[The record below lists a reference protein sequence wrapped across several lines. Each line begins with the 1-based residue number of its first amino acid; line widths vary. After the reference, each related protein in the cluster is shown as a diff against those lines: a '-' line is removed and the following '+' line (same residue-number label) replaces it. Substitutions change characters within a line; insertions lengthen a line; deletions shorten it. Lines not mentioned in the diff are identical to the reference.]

1 MSHAFPIH
9 FPKYDLKFRV
19 VDNRRE
25 VWDIIRKKY
34 VVLTP
39 EEWVRQLLIHY
50 LVEEKGYSPSLL
62 AIEKGINLN
71 GTQKRCDIVA
81 YNATGAPQLIVECKA
96 PEVVLTDAVMEQ
108 AARYNLVLRVPYLL
122 VGNGNDFY
130 CVALDLA
137 KSTYRFLPSIPEYS
151 KLSEP

>member
-1 MSHAFPIH
+1 MSHSFQIP
-9 FPKYDLKFRV
+9 FPKYNLKFRV
-19 VDNRRE
+19 VEQRRE

-50 LVEEKGYSPSLL
+50 LVEEKGYTASLL
-62 AIEKGINLN
+62 AVEKGINLN

-81 YNATGAPQLIVECKA
+81 YNTTGAPQLIVECKA
-96 PEVVLTDAVMEQ
+96 PEVLLTDAAMEQ

-137 KSTYRFLPSIPEYS
+137 NSSYRFLTSIPEFNQ
-151 KLSEP
+151 L

>member
-1 MSHAFPIH
+1 LPHSFSIP
-9 FPKYDLKFRV
+9 FPKYNLKFRIV
-19 VDNRRE
+19 EQRRE
-25 VWDIIRKKY
+25 VWDVIRKKY

-50 LVEEKGYSPSLL
+50 LVEEKGYTASLL
-62 AIEKGINLN
+62 AVEKGINLN

-81 YNATGAPQLIVECKA
+81 YNTTGAPQLIVECKA
-96 PEVVLTDAVMEQ
+96 PEVLLTDAAMEQ

-137 KSTYRFLPSIPEYS
+137 KSTYRFLPSIPEFNQ
-151 KLSEP
+151 L